1 MKFPL
6 KLTCTQMCPGGCV
19 GKLPS
24 DVLLAAEALRRA
36 TDRWTAGTAFR
47 LAATGEDGATYFSYK
62 VWCFSDSTCVV
73 LVACV
78 SDGSKLVLKD
88 DDQVG
93 VVFEVAHKELSNL
106 WQKCGGTCTSLVV
119 TELLRDASC
128 VSGMLPRYTLSSGSD
143 ERDLHIWPVA
153 AAAAGMPSGSVGA
166 SDTKDAIRETVEAM
180 RLGLRQPTCADV
192 ESDDEIAED
201 EVAIMSLEESAL
213 ASLLRKAP
221 KRRMPLPRRRWVP
234 KKKARGSA
242 TMSGGAGPGAA
253 VGVAAVPP
261 EPALIPFP
269 GGLAEHPDPPPAA
282 PMDLPPALADRE
294 ARSIAWGEFSY
305 APIFKTTAEGKVQ
318 IGWGGNC
325 HRHRNMDDHLKCQK
339 QLTFPAHSAPDV
351 VDEHRRVCKLWLL
364 LGRGVP
370 EDAPNGREW
379 HLKDIGGRGFRRN
392 ASDVSESR
400 LGETVLIP
408 GALLE

>member
-1 MKFPL
+1 MR
-6 KLTCTQMCPGGCV
+6 
-19 GKLPS
+19 KLPS

-36 TDRWTAGTAFR
+36 TDKWTAGTAFR

-62 VWCFSDSTCVV
+62 VWCFSEATCVV
-73 LVACV
+73 LVACL

-93 VVFEVAHKELSNL
+93 VVFESAHKELSNL

-119 TELLRDASC
+119 TEKLRDASC
-128 VSGMLPRYTLSSGSD
+128 VSGMLPRYTLSPGSD
-143 ERDLHIWPVA
+143 ERDLHIWPVK

-180 RLGLRQPTCADV
+180 RLGLRQPTRADV

-213 ASLLRKAP
+213 TSLLRKAP

-253 VGVAAVPP
+253 VGVAVVPP

-282 PMDLPPALADRE
+282 REDLPPALAERE
-294 ARSIAWGEFSY
+294 ARSIA
-305 APIFKTTAEGKVQ
+305 
-318 IGWGGNC
+318 
-325 HRHRNMDDHLKCQK
+325 
-339 QLTFPAHSAPDV
+339 
-351 VDEHRRVCKLWLL
+351 
-364 LGRGVP
+364 
-370 EDAPNGREW
+370 
-379 HLKDIGGRGFRRN
+379 
-392 ASDVSESR
+392 
-400 LGETVLIP
+400 
-408 GALLE
+408 

>member
-1 MKFPL
+1 MPRVY
-6 KLTCTQMCPGGCV
+6 QGCYR
-19 GKLPS
+19 GI
-24 DVLLAAEALRRA
+24 
-36 TDRWTAGTAFR
+36 RW
-47 LAATGEDGATYFSYK
+47 
-62 VWCFSDSTCVV
+62 
-73 LVACV
+73 
-78 SDGSKLVLKD
+78 
-88 DDQVG
+88 
-93 VVFEVAHKELSNL
+93 
-106 WQKCGGTCTSLVV
+106 
-119 TELLRDASC
+119 
-128 VSGMLPRYTLSSGSD
+128 PPGSD
-143 ERDLHIWPVA
+143 ERDLHIWPVK

-180 RLGLRQPTCADV
+180 RLGLRQPTRADV
-192 ESDDEIAED
+192 ERDDEIAED

-234 KKKARGSA
+234 KKKARGSV

-253 VGVAAVPP
+253 VGVAVVPP
-261 EPALIPFP
+261 ETARIPFP
-269 GGLAEHPDPPPAA
+269 GGPDPPPAA
-282 PMDLPPALADRE
+282 PEDLPPALAERE

-305 APIFKTTAEGKVQ
+305 APIFKTTAEGKVH

-325 HRHRNMDDHLKCQK
+325 HCHHNMDDDLKCQK

-351 VDEHRRVCKLWLL
+351 VDEHRRLCKLWLL

-379 HLKDIGGRGFRRN
+379 HLKGIGGRCFRRN
-392 ASDVSESR
+392 VPDVSEST
-400 LGETVLIP
+400 LDETVLIP